1 MKMFIIVY
9 VRLGIFFFSVEPHM
23 RVPPSHIKH
32 KIVCQTK

>member
-9 VRLGIFFFSVEPHM
+9 VRLGIFFSVEPHM

-32 KIVCQTK
+32 KIVWQTK